1 MEDKVADQVAELGL
15 LEQKL
20 QEFLPAAG
28 SFLLKVIL
36 ALICYFIGVRVI
48 GWLVKHLK
56 KSMARLRL
64 EGAVISF
71 AGSLAKMVL
80 YVLLI
85 MAILGN
91 FGVEGTSVAA
101 LLASAGVG
109 VSLALQGGLSNLA
122 GGLILLWLKPF
133 RTGDYII
140 EASGGREGTVK
151 KIEMYYTTLATMDN
165 REIVIPNSQL
175 TNNPII
181 NVTAQDERKLELLVN
196 ISYESD
202 FRKAKEILQKL
213 LDQEKR
219 VNTDKEVQVFVS
231 ELADSWVVVGFRAWV
246 KTADY
251 WPVKWL
257 MNEKIK
263 EAFDEAGIE
272 LTFPQLDVHLRG
284 ETAEKSEK

>member
-1 MEDKVADQVAELGL
+1 MEEKVAAQVVELSL
-15 LEQKL
+15 IEQKI
-20 QEFLPAAG
+20 QEALPAVG
-28 SFLLKVIL
+28 GFLLKVLL
-36 ALICYFIGVRVI
+36 ALVCYFIGVKVI

-56 KSMARLRL
+56 KSMTRLRL

-175 TNNPII
+175 TNNPLI

-196 ISYESD
+196 ISYGAD
-202 FRKAKEILQKL
+202 FRKAKEILQQL

-219 VNTDKEVQVFVS
+219 VITDKEVQVFVS

-246 KTADY
+246 KTSDY

-272 LTFPQLDVHLRG
+272 LAFPQLDVHLRG
-284 ETAEKSEK
+284 DKE

>member
-1 MEDKVADQVAELGL
+1 MEEKVAAQIEELSL
-15 LEQKL
+15 IEQKL

-28 SFLLKVIL
+28 SFALKVVL
-36 ALICYFIGVRVI
+36 ALICYFVGAKVI
-48 GWLVKHLK
+48 SWLVKHLK
-56 KSMARLRL
+56 RSMVRFHL
-64 EGAVISF
+64 EGAVVSF
-71 AGSLAKMVL
+71 VGSLARMIL

-85 MAILGN
+85 LAILEQ
-91 FGVEGTSVAA
+91 FGVQGTSVAA

-140 EASGGREGTVK
+140 EAGSGREGTVR
-151 KIEMYYTTLATMDN
+151 KIEMYYTTLATVDN

-181 NVTAQDERKLELLVN
+181 NVTAQDERKLEILVN
-196 ISYESD
+196 ISYSAD
-202 FRKAKEILQKL
+202 FHKAKEILERL
-213 LDQEKR
+213 LAEESRVDTEK
-219 VNTDKEVQVFVS
+219 EIQVFVS

-246 KTADY
+246 KTSDY
-251 WPVKWL
+251 WAVKWR

-263 EAFDEAGIE
+263 ESFDAAGVE
-272 LTFPQLDVHLRG
+272 LALPQLDVNL
-284 ETAEKSEK
+284 KQDN

>member
-272 LTFPQLDVHLRG
+272 LAFPQLDVHLRG